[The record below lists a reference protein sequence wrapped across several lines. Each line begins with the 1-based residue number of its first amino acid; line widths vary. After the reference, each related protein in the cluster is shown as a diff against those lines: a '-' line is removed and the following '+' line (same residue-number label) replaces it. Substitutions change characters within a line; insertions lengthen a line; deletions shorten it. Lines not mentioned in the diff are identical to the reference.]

1 MRILLAALC
10 LFATSALNAQ
20 NLKEFAGT
28 WRADPDKVHEK
39 ATPVKDPTG
48 NAPDIPPPPGTTAVY
63 TIDPSGQ
70 EVSDP
75 IPDAPGSLRVASTCW
90 DSRKLVTEWKMQ
102 RNGETF
108 MHSTDVHSLTS
119 DGQLVVSRT
128 IESPRHHADVRL
140 DLKRV
145 PE

>member
-1 MRILLAALC
+1 MKRSVMRILLAALC

-20 NLKEFAGT
+20 NLK
-28 WRADPDKVHEK
+28 
-39 ATPVKDPTG
+39 
-48 NAPDIPPPPGTTAVY
+48 
-63 TIDPSGQ
+63 

-108 MHSTDVHSLTS
+108 MHGTDVHSLTS